1 LEDYPLEEAVRIFH
15 SAGFDSLEMWKSHLK
30 RCKTPELR
38 QRFVAWAKGLGV
50 SMGGFNA
57 VGEDY
62 FQPFGTDVE
71 LDVTLVGLKA
81 DTQIAHA
88 LGARDLLIWEGRAPS
103 GTTETDWLERLL
115 PRLTEL
121 LKCAI
126 SYASS
131 LGIRILTEPHPF
143 TVGMSDRL
151 LSRLCDALDSEW
163 FGVTFDFCHYGVG
176 RPGDYIDAVRALR
189 HRIRHIHFSD
199 TDQKTSELHFPPG
212 SGRLNLYGILDAF
225 KEIGYNG
232 TMTLDLYGYPLPVS
246 ELKGCATRMREACE
260 YLGI

>member
-1 LEDYPLEEAVRIFH
+1 LEDYPLEEAVRIFR
-15 SAGFDSLEMWKSHLK
+15 SAGFDSLEMWKHHLQ

-38 QRFVAWAKGLGV
+38 KRFVAWAKGIGV
-50 SMGGFNA
+50 GMGGFNA

-62 FQPFGTDVE
+62 FQPFGADAE
-71 LDVTLVGLKA
+71 LEAALAGLKA
-81 DTQIAHA
+81 DTDIVHA
-88 LGARDLLIWEGRAPS
+88 LGARDLLIWEGRAPG
-103 GTTETDWLERLL
+103 GTTETDWLDHQL

-121 LKCAI
+121 LKCAM
-126 SYASS
+126 SYASG

-143 TVGMSDRL
+143 TVGMSDRVL
-151 LSRLCDALDSEW
+151 ARLCDAFDSEW

-176 RPGDYIDAVRALR
+176 RPNDYIDAVRALG

-212 SGRLNLYGILDAF
+212 SGRLNLPGILDAF
-225 KEIGYNG
+225 KEIGYKG
-232 TMTLDLYGYPLPVS
+232 TMTLDLYGYPMPAS
-246 ELKGCATRMREACE
+246 ELAGCATRMREACE

>member
-1 LEDYPLEEAVRIFH
+1 LEDYPLEEAVRIFRA
-15 SAGFDSLEMWKSHLK
+15 AGFDSLEMWKHHLK
-30 RCKTPELR
+30 SCKTPELR
-38 QRFVAWAKGLGV
+38 KRFVAWAKGLGV
-50 SMGGFNA
+50 TMGGFNA

-71 LDVTLVGLKA
+71 LDATLAGLKA
-81 DTQIAHA
+81 DTEIAHA
-88 LGARDLLIWEGRAPS
+88 LGARDLLIWEGRVPNGA
-103 GTTETDWLERLL
+103 TESDLVEHML

-121 LKCAI
+121 LNCAI

-143 TVGMSDRL
+143 TAGMSDRF
-151 LSRLCDALDSEW
+151 LSRLCDAFDAEW

-176 RPGDYIDAVRALR
+176 RPTDYIDAVRALG

-212 SGRLNLYGILDAF
+212 SGRLNISGILDAF

-246 ELKGCATRMREACE
+246 ELKGCTTRMREACE